1 MFFENI
7 FLLLLMTYTMAAAEK
22 ISYYCYFNFK
32 VDITIVPLIF
42 LISYSLVTRIE
53 IYFKYFLDTNPKK
66 QPQCLFQKYDLGKG
80 LTLLRVTINN
90 YFLFL
95 YIFSFSMQKKVQ
107 KSNLHFSD
115 QSLRLALQ
123 FLTNIH
129 YSKCSNFEHL
139 FWFTFILQFQ

>member
-1 MFFENI
+1 MFFQNI

-90 YFLFL
+90 YFLFF
-95 YIFSFSMQKKVQ
+95 IFPRFQYKKRCR
-107 KSNLHFSD
+107 NLHFSD